1 MRELDPLIKVSSSS
15 KSTFSPYSSKNDN
28 MALRTSLANLSRETG
43 RAILAEYADLG
54 YKWGQGLRSF
64 EGE

>member
-1 MRELDPLIKVSSSS
+1 MRELVLLIKVSSST

-43 RAILAEYADLG
+43 EE
-54 YKWGQGLRSF
+54 QF
-64 EGE
+64 